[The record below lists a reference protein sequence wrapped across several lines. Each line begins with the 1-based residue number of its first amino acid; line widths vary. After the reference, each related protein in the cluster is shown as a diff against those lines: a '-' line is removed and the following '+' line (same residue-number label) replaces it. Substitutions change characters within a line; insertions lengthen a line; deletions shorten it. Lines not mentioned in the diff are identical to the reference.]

1 MIIINVGQKSLRQG
15 EKKICLLWIQYRKAN
30 IQNMHLINF
39 FVVMIS
45 RKTSFGIWLFIETWF
60 LSMII
65 THACTLPI
73 INIHNYYAITFS
85 FEQNFSSF
93 RCLPVHV
100 RVTEKLSWLR
110 VQSTSSEVTK
120 SALINQSEIWK
131 WSNSLKHTTEQI
143 LLNILIKLR
152 VLKNWYPWERG
163 EILSSVDL

>member
-1 MIIINVGQKSLRQG
+1 
-15 EKKICLLWIQYRKAN
+15 
-30 IQNMHLINF
+30 
-39 FVVMIS
+39 
-45 RKTSFGIWLFIETWF
+45 
-60 LSMII
+60 MII

-73 INIHNYYAITFS
+73 INIHNYYAKTFS
-85 FEQNFSSF
+85 FEQNFSGF

-152 VLKNWYPWERG
+152 VFKKPKHKTDIHGRG
-163 EILSSVDL
+163 VKYCLQLICK